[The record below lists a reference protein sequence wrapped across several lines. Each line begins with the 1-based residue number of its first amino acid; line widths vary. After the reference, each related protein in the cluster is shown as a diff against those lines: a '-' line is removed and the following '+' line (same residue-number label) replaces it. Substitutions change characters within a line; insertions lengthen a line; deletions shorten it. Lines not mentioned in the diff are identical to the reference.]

1 MVERLSLNK
10 GRKIMKKLFIMFVIV
25 VMLGFVPVMT
35 SCQGLIDAVV
45 GTEDN
50 PSTTPTVSHITG
62 ITLSGEGIVNGEL
75 KINKGLMLQLIA
87 TIIPSDTQET
97 DIYWSS
103 SDASVVSVSTTGQIT
118 ALKPGTAV
126 VTVTSSIDTTKKAS
140 VTVFVLDGSLNVN
153 DDPVD
158 ESTADTRG

>member
-1 MVERLSLNK
+1 
-10 GRKIMKKLFIMFVIV
+10 MKKIFRMFVIV

-35 SCQGLIDAVV
+35 SCQGLIDAIV

-62 ITLSGEGIVNGEL
+62 IKLSGEGIVNGEL
-75 KINKGLMLQLIA
+75 KINKGLMLQLTA

-97 DIYWSS
+97 DVYWSS

-126 VTVTSSIDTTKKAS
+126 VTVTSSIDTSKKAS

-158 ESTADTRG
+158 QSTADTRG

>member
-1 MVERLSLNK
+1 
-10 GRKIMKKLFIMFVIV
+10 MKKIFRIILIV

-35 SCQGLIDAVV
+35 SCQGLIDAIV

-118 ALKPGTAV
+118 ALNPGTAV
-126 VTVTSSIDTTKKAS
+126 VTVTSSIDTSKKAS

-158 ESTADTRG
+158 QSTADTRG

>member
-1 MVERLSLNK
+1 
-10 GRKIMKKLFIMFVIV
+10 MKKIFRIFVIV
-25 VMLGFVPVMT
+25 VMMGFVPVMT
-35 SCQGLIDAVV
+35 SCQGLVDAIV

-50 PSTTPTVSHITG
+50 PSTTPTASHITG

-75 KINKGLMLQLIA
+75 KINKSLMLQLTV

-97 DIYWSS
+97 DVNWTS

-126 VTVTSSIDTTKKAS
+126 VTVTSSIDTSKYAS
-140 VTVFVLDGSLNVN
+140 VTVFVLDGSLDIS

-158 ESTADTRG
+158 QSKADARG

>member
-1 MVERLSLNK
+1 
-10 GRKIMKKLFIMFVIV
+10 MKKIFRMFAIV
-25 VMLGFVPVMT
+25 VMMGFVPVMT
-35 SCQGLIDAVV
+35 SCQGFIDAVL

-75 KINKGLMLQLIA
+75 KLNKGLKLQLTA

-103 SDASVVSVSTTGQIT
+103 SDASVVSISTTGEIA

-126 VTVTSSIDTTKKAS
+126 VTVTSSIDTSKNAS
-140 VTVFVLDGSLNVN
+140 VTVFVLDGSLNMS

-158 ESTADTRG
+158 QSTADTRG

>member
-1 MVERLSLNK
+1 
-10 GRKIMKKLFIMFVIV
+10 MKKIFRIILIV
-25 VMLGFVPVMT
+25 VMLGFVPVIT
-35 SCQGLIDAVV
+35 SCQGLIDAIV

-75 KINKGLMLQLIA
+75 KINKGLMLQLTA

-158 ESTADTRG
+158 QSTADTRG

>member
-1 MVERLSLNK
+1 
-10 GRKIMKKLFIMFVIV
+10 MKKIFRMFVIV

-35 SCQGLIDAVV
+35 SCQGLIDAIV

-118 ALKPGTAV
+118 TLKPGTAV

-158 ESTADTRG
+158 QSTADTRG

>member
-1 MVERLSLNK
+1 
-10 GRKIMKKLFIMFVIV
+10 MKKIFRMFVIV
-25 VMLGFVPVMT
+25 VMMGFVPVMT
-35 SCQGLIDAVV
+35 SCQGFIDAIV

-50 PSTTPTVSHITG
+50 PTTTPTVSHITG

-75 KINKGLMLQLIA
+75 MINKGLMQQLTA

-97 DIYWSS
+97 DVYWTS
-103 SDASVVSVSTTGQIT
+103 SDANVVSVSATGQIT

-126 VTVTSSIDTTKKAS
+126 VTVTSSIDTSKKAS
-140 VTVFVLDGSLNVN
+140 VTVLVQDGSLNIN

-158 ESTADTRG
+158 QSMAETRG